1 MIAQLN
7 TSFEKNSVLHAAQL
21 VAMKSKIN
29 EIIQNLSSESGDS
42 GDVSKSYVDG
52 AVQDAI
58 DELTNLIN
66 QADQRLSARITTIEN
81 AQTGNTSE
89 KTDEEWLEIFKKIIL
104 TDDDEFTEGG
114 REIMNAAMFNM
125 GVCNEQGQPYFSTT
139 VQQNIEN
146 LGTRVSSLEVLP
158 SQVSLL
164 VEKRNGQ
171 DVIKQS
177 AIIAAITDNDGVL
190 SSTIG
195 LSADK
200 IVLDGDTLTT
210 YLNSNYIKIGEGA
223 SEFNPDGS
231 GHIANN
237 KIRWDSQ
244 GNVTIDGDFVVGGR
258 TVRFLTASE
267 ANNVQMTVSPA
278 GVVTYEGREMIGCRV
293 QVENNNNFGFYTT
306 FSCWF
311 EQAQSVSSGVGHTEY
326 MYIDRQGTTGS
337 EQDFVIHM
345 EKPSGWDNSV
355 TVDKTTVKLEGAY
368 RYI

>member
-125 GVCNEQGQPYFSTT
+125 GVCNEQG
-139 VQQNIEN
+139 
-146 LGTRVSSLEVLP
+146 
-158 SQVSLL
+158 
-164 VEKRNGQ
+164 
-171 DVIKQS
+171 
-177 AIIAAITDNDGVL
+177 
-190 SSTIG
+190 
-195 LSADK
+195 
-200 IVLDGDTLTT
+200 
-210 YLNSNYIKIGEGA
+210 
-223 SEFNPDGS
+223 
-231 GHIANN
+231 
-237 KIRWDSQ
+237 
-244 GNVTIDGDFVVGGR
+244 
-258 TVRFLTASE
+258 
-267 ANNVQMTVSPA
+267 
-278 GVVTYEGREMIGCRV
+278 
-293 QVENNNNFGFYTT
+293 
-306 FSCWF
+306 
-311 EQAQSVSSGVGHTEY
+311 
-326 MYIDRQGTTGS
+326 
-337 EQDFVIHM
+337 
-345 EKPSGWDNSV
+345 
-355 TVDKTTVKLEGAY
+355 
-368 RYI
+368 